1 MTQVWERLYIGGAG
15 DAEALAESNPFGITA
30 VISLCREA
38 VRAKADDV
46 NYLRFPVSDSR
57 PIPVAQ
63 FDGIVDAQWENIRWG
78 TVLLVSQSGTSRAPI
93 TAAAWMQVVGCKSID
108 AALGEIGTLR
118 TVEPHPILLRS
129 VKRALK

>member
-15 DAEALAESNPFGITA
+15 DAEALAESNPFGIT
-30 VISLCREA
+30 A